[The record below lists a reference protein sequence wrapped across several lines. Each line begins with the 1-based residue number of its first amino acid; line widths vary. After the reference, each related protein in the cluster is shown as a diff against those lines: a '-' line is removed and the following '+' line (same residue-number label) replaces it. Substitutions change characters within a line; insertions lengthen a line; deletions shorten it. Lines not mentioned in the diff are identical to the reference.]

1 MLGFCTFLWGL
12 QTHCSKWCLVIKSA
26 SPELNCLGLNPSLLL
41 MNWITLDKLLNL
53 SVSQFPNLKIG
64 MIIIVLTS
72 KAVMRM
78 KTVNICEMLRNRFW
92 ITVLKGCSYYYI
104 WKWPLVLWLE
114 QREMVS
120 LSLFWTEFPWN
131 AATCLNELHWPSSF
145 SVPGWSRSV
154 WWPGLPQMHS
164 LSESPQSPLA
174 CVSIVDIFAL
184 GHFHVLLL
192 FFFLNCLGPT
202 RASFPKNTAHC
213 FFFSCCSSSLFLPD
227 SHNRMHCI
235 VLIKRMNFLTLEKL
249 QMRVGDLML
258 SGMHNALCP
267 LKHLESHFR

>member
-78 KTVNICEMLRNRFW
+78 KTVNIREMLRNRFW

-184 GHFHVLLL
+184 GHFHVLL
-192 FFFLNCLGPT
+192 FFFFWIALVPLVPAFQRT
-202 RASFPKNTAHC
+202 QLIVSFSAVALRLCSYQTHTIECTALFWLKEWISLLWRNYKC
-213 FFFSCCSSSLFLPD
+213 EWETSCCQA
-227 SHNRMHCI
+227 C
-235 VLIKRMNFLTLEKL
+235 T
-249 QMRVGDLML
+249 ML
-258 SGMHNALCP
+258 YAL
-267 LKHLESHFR
+267 

>member
-1 MLGFCTFLWGL
+1 MNSIGLAAFLFLGGAGQFGGLGCHKCTHSLKALSHLWPVLASLTFL
-12 QTHCSKWCLVIKSA
+12 H
-26 SPELNCLGLNPSLLL
+26 
-41 MNWITLDKLLNL
+41 LDI
-53 SVSQFPNLKIG
+53 F
-64 MIIIVLTS
+64 M
-72 KAVMRM
+72 
-78 KTVNICEMLRNRFW
+78 
-92 ITVLKGCSYYYI
+92 SYY
-104 WKWPLVLWLE
+104 
-114 QREMVS
+114 
-120 LSLFWTEFPWN
+120 
-131 AATCLNELHWPSSF
+131 
-145 SVPGWSRSV
+145 
-154 WWPGLPQMHS
+154 
-164 LSESPQSPLA
+164 
-174 CVSIVDIFAL
+174 
-184 GHFHVLLL
+184 